1 RHGEKIILH
10 KNDDYYE
17 NADQMKQ
24 VPQTDAIAI
33 SFITDKQSEFMEFM
47 LEKID
52 FISGI
57 NPQFKDALL
66 TRTGELREK
75 HKSKIYLQ
83 KSPYLNT
90 EYLGFNL
97 DSGKSKVVPPAVRK
111 AINYCFNREEMV
123 MYMRNN
129 MADQAGKGIVP
140 PSLNQTYSHQLSGYS
155 FDRDYARQLLAEHGF
170 ADGYP
175 STIDLHTT
183 SDYVDICEY
192 IQHSAAQ
199 IGIDIK
205 IHLATGASFRN
216 MIANGEAQMFRASWI
231 ADYPNAENYLS
242 LFYSPNKSPQG
253 PNYTRF
259 SHTAYDS
266 LYRKALN
273 ETNHEKQAAIYH
285 QMESIIIA
293 NAPIVPLYY
302 DNVVRFVNN
311 RIKNF
316 PTNPLNLLEVKNVE
330 IQE

>member
-1 RHGEKIILH
+1 
-10 KNDDYYE
+10 
-17 NADQMKQ
+17 
-24 VPQTDAIAI
+24 
-33 SFITDKQSEFMEFM
+33 
-47 LEKID
+47 
-52 FISGI
+52 
-57 NPQFKDALL
+57 
-66 TRTGELREK
+66 
-75 HKSKIYLQ
+75 
-83 KSPYLNT
+83 
-90 EYLGFNL
+90 
-97 DSGKSKVVPPAVRK
+97 
-111 AINYCFNREEMV
+111 MV

-129 MADQAGKGIVP
+129 MADPAGKGIVP

-170 ADGYP
+170 AGGYP
-175 STIDLHTT
+175 STIDLYTT

-199 IGIDIK
+199 VGIDIK

-231 ADYPNAENYLS
+231 ADYPDAENYLS

-259 SHTAYDS
+259 SHTVYG
-266 LYRKALN
+266 
-273 ETNHEKQAAIYH
+273 

-293 NAPIVPLYY
+293 NAPVVPLYY

-330 IQE
+330 IRDN